1 MNKWMGMDE
10 WLILKKKPACVH
22 IGIIIIYKIKAK
34 NNIKKKPNKQERPLT
49 LKLTGIV
56 ETPRENS
63 EMFENV
69 KVSNEVITKRT
80 LNKYF

>member
-1 MNKWMGMDE
+1 MNEWMDE

-22 IGIIIIYKIKAK
+22 LRIIVYKIKAK
-34 NNIKKKPNKQERPLT
+34 DNIKKKTNKQERPLT

-56 ETPRENS
+56 KKPRDNS

-69 KVSNEVITKRT
+69 KVRN
-80 LNKYF
+80 N